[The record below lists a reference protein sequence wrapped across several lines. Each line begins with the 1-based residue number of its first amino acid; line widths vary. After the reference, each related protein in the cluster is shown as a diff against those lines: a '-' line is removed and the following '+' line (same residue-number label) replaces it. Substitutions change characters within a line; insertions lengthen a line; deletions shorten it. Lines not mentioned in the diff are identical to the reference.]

1 MTRILVTGGTGFIGS
16 HLVSGLTKSEE
27 NEVIVYS
34 TRKPGKQQLSSGTKY
49 ILGNISDSSL
59 ITQTLKAH
67 DIEVVYHLAWNSI
80 HETSLENTAA
90 DLEANLLGTVNL
102 LEACRKNGV
111 RRVIFMSS
119 GGTVYGLPDTL
130 PISES
135 QATHPISAYGVT
147 KLAAEKYLGLFQHL
161 YGLEGVIIRPSV
173 PYGPGQ
179 DPAQRQ
185 GAIAVF
191 IDRVLRSEPITI
203 WGDGS
208 SLRDYFY
215 VGDMVDPLINAISI
229 PADVNNIF
237 NLGGGKAYTLR
248 DLISNIEH
256 TLNLKA
262 SVTFEPA
269 RNFDVPELIL
279 DCRRAKSKIG
289 WQPNTGL
296 EEGILLTEQWIRNRL
311 G

>member
-1 MTRILVTGGTGFIGS
+1 MTRVLVTGGTGFIGS
-16 HLVSGLTKSEE
+16 HLVSGLTKSAEFD
-27 NEVIVYS
+27 VVVFD
-34 TRKPGKQQLSSGTKY
+34 TGKPGKQQQTSGAKY
-49 ILGNISDSSL
+49 ILGSMSNSVQIE
-59 ITQTLKAH
+59 QTLKAH

-102 LEACRKNGV
+102 FEACRKNGV

-135 QATHPISAYGVT
+135 QATHPICAYGVT

-161 YGLEGVIIRPSV
+161 YGLEGVIMRPSV

-179 DPAQRQ
+179 EPARRQ

-191 IDRVLRSEPITI
+191 IDRVMRSEPITI

-237 NLGGGKAYTLR
+237 NLGGSQAFTLR

-269 RNFDVPELIL
+269 RNFDVPELTL

-289 WQPNTGL
+289 WQPDTGL
-296 EEGILLTEQWIRNRL
+296 EEGILLTEQWMRNRL

>member
-1 MTRILVTGGTGFIGS
+1 MTSILVTGGTGFIGS
-16 HLVSGLTKSEE
+16 HLVRGLTNSGKH
-27 NEVIVYS
+27 EVTVFS
-34 TRKPGKQQLSSGTKY
+34 TWKPSKQQLASGANY
-49 ILGNISDSSL
+49 ILGNMGDSVL
-59 ITQTLKAH
+59 LEQMIKTH

-80 HETSLENTAA
+80 HETSLEDTAE
-90 DLEANLLGTVNL
+90 DLETNLLGTVNL

-119 GGTVYGLPDTL
+119 GGTVYGLPDAL
-130 PISES
+130 PVSER

-147 KLAAEKYLGLFQHL
+147 KLAAEKYLGLFQHI
-161 YGLEGVIIRPSV
+161 YGLETVVMRPSV

-179 DPAQRQ
+179 DPRRRQ

-191 IDRVLRSEPITI
+191 IDRVLRSEPITV

-229 PADVNNIF
+229 PADADNIF
-237 NLGGGKAYTLR
+237 NLGGSEAYTLR
-248 DLISNIEH
+248 ELISNIEN
-256 TLNLKA
+256 TLNLKV

-269 RNFDVPELIL
+269 RNFDVPKLKL
-279 DCRRAKSKIG
+279 DCRRAQSIIG
-289 WQPNTGL
+289 WRPATGL
-296 EEGILLTEQWIRNRL
+296 KEGILLTEKWMRNR
-311 G
+311 